1 MMCTQNMI
9 QLSTQ
14 YAGFAKKTIFDLPIM
29 LPERSRK
36 HLEKGALA
44 N

>member
-1 MMCTQNMI
+1 MCTQNMI
-9 QLSTQ
+9 HLSTQ
-14 YAGFAKKTIFDLPIM
+14 YAGLQKKRIFDLPIM

-36 HLEKGALA
+36 HSEKGALA